1 MYNRHACINAA
12 GRQAFNQSV
21 SVAEAIQIS
30 LAAALSFQ
38 RRLVLAAAHEAVART
53 GLSGC
58 GAQLLQRVAALRVGL
73 VRSCLADVQAL
84 PDDCRVVRERSGW
97 RRLGVGAG
105 IGVAWRTVPP
115 TTFFLSRTAVSWC
128 ISQSTQAT
136 QLTQT
141 QLRSQLTFT
150 TSEKGDVSGGGSG
163 GSSG

>member
-105 IGVAWRTVPP
+105 IGVAWRTHHIFLEQNSSVMVHISVNTGH
-115 TTFFLSRTAVSWC
+115 TTDANSCAHS
-128 ISQSTQAT
+128 
-136 QLTQT
+136 
-141 QLRSQLTFT
+141 
-150 TSEKGDVSGGGSG
+150 
-163 GSSG
+163 